1 MPATVDDRGGV
12 PGDEELDL
20 SWARADSRAA
30 EGLRRSE
37 EAEGDLGS
45 AEVEVTAE
53 DPTDTLELDGDE
65 TGSRLSEGAGQGGLG
80 EEESPLSLSR
90 KLMA

>member
-1 MPATVDDRGGV
+1 LPATVDDRGGV

-45 AEVEVTAE
+45 AEVVVTTAE
-53 DPTDTLELDGDE
+53 DPTDTLELTGDK
-65 TGSRLSEGAGQGGLG
+65 TGCRLRAGAGHGGRG
-80 EEESPLSLSR
+80 EESPLSLSR

>member
-37 EAEGDLGS
+37 EAGDLGS

-53 DPTDTLELDGDE
+53 DPTDTLELTGDK
-65 TGSRLSEGAGQGGLG
+65 TGSRLSAGAGQGGLG
-80 EEESPLSLSR
+80 EEESPLSLSK

>member
-53 DPTDTLELDGDE
+53 DPTDTLELTGDK
-65 TGSRLSEGAGQGGLG
+65 TGSRLRAGAGQGGRG
-80 EEESPLSLSR
+80 EEESPLSLSK

>member
-1 MPATVDDRGGV
+1 MPATVDDRGGG

-37 EAEGDLGS
+37 EGDLGS

-53 DPTDTLELDGDE
+53 DPTDTLELTGDT

>member
-37 EAEGDLGS
+37 GDLGS

-53 DPTDTLELDGDE
+53 DPTDTLELTGDT

>member
-1 MPATVDDRGGV
+1 LPATVDDRGGV

-20 SWARADSRAA
+20 SCARADSRAA
-30 EGLRRSE
+30 GGLRRSE
-37 EAEGDLGS
+37 EGDLGS

-53 DPTDTLELDGDE
+53 DPTDTLELTGDT